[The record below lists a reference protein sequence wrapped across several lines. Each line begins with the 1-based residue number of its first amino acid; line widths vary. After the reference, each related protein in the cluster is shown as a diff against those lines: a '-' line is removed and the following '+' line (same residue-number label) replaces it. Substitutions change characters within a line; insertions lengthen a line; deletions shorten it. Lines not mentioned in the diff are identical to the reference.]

1 MYTGK
6 KLQLEQ
12 GQKTESQGRAN
23 SKYETIQKSL
33 VGGEGVGGRG
43 DPHNR
48 YEKMKIRLE
57 GRLRSTDREKRRG
70 QKNAW
75 STKLRQMRI

>member
-1 MYTGK
+1 MRLPNEVTVEAMDADG
-6 KLQLEQ
+6 
-12 GQKTESQGRAN
+12 GRVAERQN
-23 SKYETIQKSL
+23 L
-33 VGGEGVGGRG
+33 AGGEGVGGRG

-48 YEKMKIRLE
+48 YEKMKVRLE

>member
-1 MYTGK
+1 MSKRQVGEGNMYTGK

-33 VGGEGVGGRG
+33 V
-43 DPHNR
+43 
-48 YEKMKIRLE
+48 
-57 GRLRSTDREKRRG
+57 S
-70 QKNAW
+70 A
-75 STKLRQMRI
+75 RQRKTPRKE

>member
-1 MYTGK
+1 MKIMSKRQVGEGNMYTGK

-33 VGGEGVGGRG
+33 VSARQRRHQGKSDRF
-43 DPHNR
+43 
-48 YEKMKIRLE
+48 LE
-57 GRLRSTDREKRRG
+57 LLQTSHMQREPD
-70 QKNAW
+70 
-75 STKLRQMRI
+75 T